1 MTYFTQ
7 VGTFALVFLQ
17 TLDGVIYPRLVSLWN
32 WLRSPR
38 PDVQNHPG
46 GQAHPDQDTLDAL
59 NHLRGSLNALEND
72 LQELLTILRTMQGE
86 LPTQQSQRQ
95 LQGQAFN
102 RVVAAL
108 NAAASAL

>member
-1 MTYFTQ
+1 
-7 VGTFALVFLQ
+7 
-17 TLDGVIYPRLVSLWN
+17 LDGVIYPRLARLWN

-38 PDVQNHPG
+38 PDVQNQPG

-59 NHLRGSLNALEND
+59 NAIERD
-72 LQELLTILRTMQGE
+72 VQELLTIVRTMQGN

-102 RVVAAL
+102 SVVAAL
-108 NAAASAL
+108 NAAAGAL